1 MTKNRLP
8 VPFSQPDDIP
18 GGDEPFAERRDARGL
33 RLGWTTGTC
42 ASAAAKAAATGLFTG
57 APPSAIDV
65 ALPNGTREWFEVEPQ
80 GATRAV
86 VVKDAG
92 DDPDCT
98 NGARITAKVGMARAG
113 RTTQLFAGPGVGT
126 VTKPGLGLPVGAP
139 SITSVPERMI
149 LEAVL
154 EVTQEPLAVTLSVPD
169 GEAMAAQTTN
179 ARLGIVGGI
188 SILGTTG
195 VVKPYST
202 AAWRASI
209 VQQIEVA
216 SAQGETQMVL
226 ATGSRTERLAM
237 TLRPAL
243 DEICFVEVG
252 DYTGTALRK
261 VAAMGFAHAV
271 FVGMAGKITK
281 LAAGTMMTHFR
292 RSKVDGKLL
301 AAVAR
306 SVGAPKEVVAAATAT
321 ETARHFFETCIAYD
335 VIDPLTKVCEL
346 AKQACEEH
354 TRGKLAIDVLMADF
368 EGRRIVARA

>member
-1 MTKNRLP
+1 MSNLP
-8 VPFSQPDDIP
+8 VPFTGRRDQPPDAD
-18 GGDEPFAERRDARGL
+18 PFAERRDSRGL

-42 ASAAAKAAATGLFTG
+42 ASAAAKAAAIGLYAG
-57 APPSAIDV
+57 SPPPLVDV
-65 ALPNGTREWFEVEPQ
+65 ALPDGSRHWFDVEVE

-98 NGARITAKVGMARAG
+98 DGARMTAKVSLARRNDAIE
-113 RTTQLFAGPGVGT
+113 LLAGPGVGT
-126 VTKPGLGLPVGAP
+126 VTKRGLGLELGAP
-139 SITSVPERMI
+139 AITPVPERMI
-149 LEAVL
+149 FQALA
-154 EVTQEPLAVTLSVPD
+154 EVTDQPLTVTFSVPE
-169 GEAMAAQTTN
+169 GEEMAAHTSN

-209 VQQIEVA
+209 VQQIDVA
-216 SAQGETQMVL
+216 AVQGEVVIVL

-237 TLRPAL
+237 RLYPRL
-243 DEICFVEVG
+243 DDVCFIEVG
-252 DYTGTALRK
+252 DYSGTALRK
-261 VAAMGFAHAV
+261 AASVGIRQV
-271 FVGMAGKITK
+271 VVVGMAGKLTK

-306 SVGAPKEVVAAATAT
+306 SVKAPKEVVAAATAT
-321 ETARHFFETCIAYD
+321 ATARHFFETCIQMGATEA
-335 VIDPLTKVCEL
+335 LTRVCEL
-346 AKQACEEH
+346 AKEACEEH
-354 TRGKLAIDVLMADF
+354 TKGAVSVDVLMADF
-368 EGRRIVARA
+368 EAQRIVARA